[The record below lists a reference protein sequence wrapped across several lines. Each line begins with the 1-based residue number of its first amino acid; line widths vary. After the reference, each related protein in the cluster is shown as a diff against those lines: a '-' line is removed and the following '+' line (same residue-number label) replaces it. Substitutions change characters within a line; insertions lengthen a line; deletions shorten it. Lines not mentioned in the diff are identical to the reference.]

1 MRLSANRH
9 DGPANSP
16 LTHYIGH
23 LYLKVAGWTTEGE
36 LPPSTKG
43 VLIAAPHTSGWD
55 LPYMVAV
62 SWVFGLKLNWLGKHT
77 LFEGYRG
84 PFMRWLGGIAIDRR
98 SRNGVV
104 GSLVERFAAADRM
117 YLAIAP
123 AGTRSRAKQWR
134 SGFYHIA
141 KGAQV
146 PIICGFLDFGRKVGG
161 VGPAFV
167 PTGDVKADMDRIRDF
182 YEGMQGL
189 RDGMITEIRL
199 TEEAAAPAPLP
210 VTAAAAV
217 TTAMASCSSTKPSP
231 RPPTTTS
238 LR

>member
-1 MRLSANRH
+1 MRFGKGTH
-9 DGPANSP
+9 DGPRNSP
-16 LTHYIGH
+16 VTHFIGQ

-43 VLIAAPHTSGWD
+43 VLIASPHTSGWD

-62 SWVFGLKLNWLGKHT
+62 SWVYGLDLNWLGKHT

-84 PFMRWLGGIAIDRR
+84 PFMRWLGGIAVDRR
-98 SRNGVV
+98 SRHGVV
-104 GSLVERFAAADRM
+104 GSLVKRFAETDRM

-141 KGAQV
+141 EGAQV

-161 VGPAFV
+161 VGPAIV
-167 PTGDVKADMDRIRDF
+167 PTGDVKADMDRIRAF
-182 YEGMQGL
+182 YKDITGL
-189 RDGMITEIRL
+189 RTGCSTEIRL
-199 TEEAAAPAPLP
+199 REESDAAEPDAAEPRQASAVAAAQ
-210 VTAAAAV
+210 
-217 TTAMASCSSTKPSP
+217 
-231 RPPTTTS
+231 
-238 LR
+238 